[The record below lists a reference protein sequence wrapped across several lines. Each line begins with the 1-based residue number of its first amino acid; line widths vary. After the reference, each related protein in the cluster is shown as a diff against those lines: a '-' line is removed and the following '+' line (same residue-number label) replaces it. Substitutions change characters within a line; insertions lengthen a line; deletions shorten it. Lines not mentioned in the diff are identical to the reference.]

1 MLNNYK
7 AHPEKIILVG
17 YMTIILIGTL
27 FLILPV
33 SVNNGQSISFIDALF
48 TSTSSVCVTG
58 LIVKDTQ
65 YYFSP
70 FGQSVI
76 LLLLQ
81 IGGLGY
87 MTLSTALILIVS
99 KNISGPSRYQTQ
111 TEFQRFTVSDIKAF
125 VFKIIQFTIIAELI
139 GMVLLLPRMIY
150 LKGNFLSGA
159 WNALFHSVSAFCNAG
174 FSIFSDNLLAFA
186 SDPYV
191 SLIIAAQIVAG
202 GLGFIVI
209 GDIFR
214 KIRRKSSG
222 ILSVHTRIVF
232 ISTAVLIVIPF
243 FIFYF
248 LERTNTLS
256 DLTIIN
262 KITATLFQVI
272 TPRTAGFN
280 TLNIGALTLPTLFFI
295 IMLMFIGGSPGSTA
309 GGIKTTTVFIIFYTM
324 IQKLRGRKN
333 VNLFFRR
340 ISDETILKA
349 FFIFTLS
356 VMVTFA
362 GLLAL
367 LILEDKSVIK
377 IMFEVFS
384 AYGTV
389 GLSMGSDMGANY
401 SLSGDFSVFG
411 KLIIIIIMFTGRI
424 GIMTAA
430 NAFISRSR
438 KESVSYPETRIM
450 VG

>member
-1 MLNNYK
+1 MIRDYK
-7 AHPEKIILVG
+7 YHPEKIILVG
-17 YMTIILIGTL
+17 YLTIIFIGTL

-33 SVNNGQSISFIDALF
+33 SVKSGSSISFIDALF
-48 TSTSSVCVTG
+48 TSTSAVCVTG

-65 YYFSP
+65 FYFST
-70 FGQSVI
+70 FGQGVI

-87 MTLSTALILIVS
+87 MTLSTALILIIS

-111 TEFQRFTVSDIKAF
+111 TEFQRFTLSDIKSF
-125 VFKIIQFTIIAELI
+125 VLKIIQFTIIAEI
-139 GMVLLLPRMIY
+139 AGTLLLFPRMIVV
-150 LKGNFLSGA
+150 KGTVLSGF
-159 WNALFHSVSAFCNAG
+159 WNALFHSISAFCNAG
-174 FSIFSDNLLAFA
+174 FSIFSQNLIGFA

-191 SLIIAAQIVAG
+191 SIIIAGLIITG

-209 GDIFR
+209 GDVFR
-214 KIRRKSSG
+214 GLKSGRIR
-222 ILSVHTRIVF
+222 LSVHSKIVF
-232 ISTAVLIVIPF
+232 ITTAVLIIVPF
-243 FIFYF
+243 FLFYF
-248 LERTNTLS
+248 MERTNTLHNLS
-256 DLTIIN
+256 IIN
-262 KITATLFQVI
+262 KITAAFFQVV

-280 TLNIGALTLPTLFFI
+280 TLNIGALTLPALFFI

-340 ISDETILKA
+340 ISEETILKA

-356 VMVTFA
+356 VIITFL
-362 GLLAL
+362 GLLL
-367 LILEDKSVIK
+367 LLVLEDKSVIK

-401 SLSGDFSVFG
+401 SLSGDFSSIG
-411 KLIIIIIMFTGRI
+411 KLIIILIMFTGRV

-430 NAFISRSR
+430 NAFISKSR